1 MELLFLLGND
11 FVRYDPP
18 PPPPI
23 HPRSAFEVVNN
34 AIWIN
39 MLLTLNALQ

>member
-1 MELLFLLGND
+1 MGILFLLGND
-11 FVRYDPP
+11 FVRYD

-39 MLLTLNALQ
+39 MLLTVNALQ